1 MRRAR
6 RFGRTPAQSPGQAA
20 PKAANA
26 RFIGRAARVCRR
38 NRTEQTPAKTADGLP
53 AAAQGE
59 TEKRRRTGAEE
70 KQRIVRRIGAQI
82 KAEKRPQQCDGPL
95 QEAGRAPEDEMKGI
109 KNSPGSAFRG
119 RSFKDRNAFI
129 KIFQNVRP
137 SALFANGKT
146 ILRRKMALLRLP
158 AWHGRNIPGRRGIR
172 F

>member
-1 MRRAR
+1 MACGAPGALEERMRKALDKR
-6 RFGRTPAQSPGQAA
+6 RQRRQTLVLQDA
-20 PKAANA
+20 PPRHA
-26 RFIGRAARVCRR
+26 
-38 NRTEQTPAKTADGLP
+38 EQTPAKTVDGLP

-119 RSFKDRNAFI
+119 RSFKVQKAFI

-137 SALFANGKT
+137 SALFASGKP
-146 ILRRKMALLRLP
+146 ILQRRMALLRLP